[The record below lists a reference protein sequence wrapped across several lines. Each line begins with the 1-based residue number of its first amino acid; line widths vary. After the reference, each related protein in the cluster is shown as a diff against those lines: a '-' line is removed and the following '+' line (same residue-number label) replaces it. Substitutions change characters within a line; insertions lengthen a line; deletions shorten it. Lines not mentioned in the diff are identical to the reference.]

1 VATDDLFCGV
11 VIRVLILSD
20 HLVDFYLSKATGGE
34 LWDALEAN
42 FNGSNVVSELYI

>member
-11 VIRVLILSD
+11 VIRVLVLAD
-20 HLVDFYLSKATGGE
+20 HLVDFYRSKASDEE